1 VRYDKIRRFVMSKR
15 TARGMGRGLGKGL
28 GSLLGEEAI
37 EAVVHEDMK
46 SENEDDSDKPKIRL
60 LRIIDIEPN
69 LSQPRSSFDEEKL
82 AELADSIERHGV
94 IQPITVRQLEN
105 GAYQIIAGER
115 RWRAA
120 RKAGLKEMPAIIMEA
135 DDLRSAELAMIENLQ
150 REDLNPIEEAEGYR
164 TLMTTYDLTQEE
176 VAERVGKSRPTVAN
190 AVRLLSLDSY
200 VIDLLRNGSLSTGHA
215 RALLTLPADYQKLV
229 ADRIISQK
237 MSVRQVEA
245 LVKKLQNDINQ
256 DQIGEKDQQ
265 KEIAVD
271 YIDVLQRELG
281 ENLGR
286 KVKIVNGKKKGRIE
300 IEYYGNDDLNQLVEF
315 LSSLK
320 N

>member
-1 VRYDKIRRFVMSKR
+1 MSKR

-256 DQIGEKDQQ
+256 DQMGEKDQQ

>member
-1 VRYDKIRRFVMSKR
+1 MSKR

-46 SENEDDSDKPKIRL
+46 SENEDASDKPKIRL

-256 DQIGEKDQQ
+256 DQMGEKDQQ

-300 IEYYGNDDLNQLVEF
+300 IEYYGNDDLNQLVEM
-315 LSSLK
+315 LSSLG
-320 N
+320 NS

>member
-46 SENEDDSDKPKIRL
+46 SENEDASDKPKIRL